1 MKEKITSAL
10 SKNTILTIFII
21 LTLIILGLEFL
32 LYQFERNRLID
43 EEQTF
48 LSFIADKEEKSI
60 SDWYL
65 KTKSFAEVFTQSET
79 FRNIFLSYLR
89 NPNDLRTNNQLN
101 DLFRTEII
109 DKSLVTVVIY
119 DTSFKKVYSFQ
130 NFPFELRP
138 STREKLYQFDSE
150 NYFYISTI
158 YKRKSPIY
166 ENIISV
172 CDVVIGIFTNPNSA
186 KPDYFLIFV
195 ADARKN
201 IFPLINT
208 FSNRRN
214 SLETILLAEDNNE
227 IIYQNDLRFLFSSEM
242 VLKANIGKDEITGR
256 KITVSKKG
264 LNEGNDYRGERVF
277 AYTTYIPALG
287 WYLVVKIDKKE
298 VLIQTNKILYTIS
311 GSIVLIL
318 FLFIVVLGVLWKREE
333 VERIKK
339 ELEIQRMQNLMA
351 QKYQII
357 SKYAN
362 DAFFLISKDGSI
374 VEANDKAVEMYGYSA
389 TELKGRP
396 FVLLEAPEN
405 RMEWNDLLNKLRQD
419 TGSVYES
426 MHINRQG
433 HKFFVEISAKIISI
447 QSELFLVAIVRN
459 IEDRKKAELQLIE
472 SEKKFYA
479 LFQQAYDSILILR
492 KDLIIDCNTRAGKLF
507 NILKE
512 DLVNKSI
519 KDFIAEKNQKILDS
533 FFDAISNPIE
543 AEGKSF
549 QLTLKKSTGQVF
561 DGELNISVVEIKG
574 EKVAQVFIR
583 DVTERKQFLEHLEKF
598 KRAIENTDEM
608 MMITDAKGNIE
619 YVNPAF
625 EKITGYTLE
634 EVKGKTPKILKSGV
648 HPPEFYK
655 ELWETILAGKSWQG
669 LIVNKKKDGKN
680 YTEEMIISPIKNEKN
695 EIISFV
701 AVKKD
706 VTERIKAEEEL
717 KRARIKAEESDR
729 IKSNFLSMMS
739 HEVRTPLNV
748 ILGFIDI
755 IKASINPEEFP
766 EKEHIFSVIQ
776 RNSKRLITLINDII
790 DISRIE
796 SNELKLE
803 FGNYNAQMLL
813 MKATAEFEMEA
824 RAKGLRIIDDYN
836 LDDVF
841 IRVDEVRFHQ
851 IMSNLLSN
859 AIKFTSRGEITVS
872 AKAIENRLYISV
884 KDTGIGIP
892 KEFLP
897 HLFEFFRQ
905 AEEGYN
911 RNFEGA
917 GLGLAITKKLVN
929 MMNGEIYVESEMN
942 KGSTFTVVFPIVS
955 KLETEEIIKEERI
968 EEEVEPVKIEAEEPT
983 ILIVEDNKDNS
994 YFVEVI
1000 LNKLGLK
1007 YYSVT
1012 DSNQAFEILQNKP
1025 IDLILMDISLTGDMS
1040 GEDALKILKQNPKYQ
1055 KIPVIAMTAHA
1066 MLGDKEH
1073 FLSVGF
1079 DDYLAKPFT
1088 FDQLTQL
1095 LFKFLKKN

>member
-1 MKEKITSAL
+1 MKEKISSIL
-10 SKNTILTIFII
+10 SNNTILTIFII
-21 LTLIILGLEFL
+21 LTIVILGLEFL

-43 EEQTF
+43 EEQSF
-48 LSFIADKEEKSI
+48 LSFIADKEEKNI
-60 SDWYL
+60 TEWYI
-65 KTKSFAEVFTQSET
+65 KTKTFAEAFTQSEIFRGT
-79 FRNIFLSYLR
+79 FHSYLK
-89 NPNDLRTNNQLN
+89 NPNDLSPYNNLT
-101 DLFRTEII
+101 DLFRKEII
-109 DKSLVTVVIY
+109 DKNFVTVVIY
-119 DTSFKKVYSFQ
+119 DSSFREIYSFQ
-130 NFPFELRP
+130 NFPFELR
-138 STREKLYQFDSE
+138 KLTQEQIYQFDFE
-150 NYFYISTI
+150 NYFFVSNI

-172 CDVVIGIFTNPNSA
+172 CDVVIGIFTNPNLRR
-186 KPDYFLIFV
+186 PDYYLIFV

-201 IFPLINT
+201 IFPLINI

-214 SLETILLAEDNNE
+214 SLETILLGEENNE
-227 IIYQNDLRFLFSSEM
+227 IIYQNDLRFLFSSEIS
-242 VLKANIGKDEITGR
+242 LKAKPGLDEITGK
-256 KITVSKKG
+256 KIIISKKG
-264 LNEGNDYRGERVF
+264 LTEGNDYRGERVF
-277 AYTTYIPALG
+277 AYTTYIPFLN
-287 WYLVVKIDKKE
+287 WYLVTKIDKKE

-311 GSIVLIL
+311 GSIILIL

-374 VEANDKAVEMYGYSA
+374 VEANDKAVEIYGYSA

-405 RMEWNDLLNKLRQD
+405 RMEWSDLLNKLRQD
-419 TGSVYES
+419 AGSVYES
-426 MHINRQG
+426 LHLNRQG

-447 QSELFLVAIVRN
+447 QNELFLVAIVRN

-472 SEKKFYA
+472 SEKKFYT
-479 LFQQAYDSILILR
+479 LFQQAYDSILILK
-492 KDLIIDCNTRAGKLF
+492 KDLILDCNSRAGRLF

-512 DLVNKSI
+512 DLVNKNI
-519 KDFIAEKNQKILDS
+519 KDFIAEKNQDTLNDFYKAL
-533 FFDAISNPIE
+533 SNPAE

-549 QLTLKKSTGQVF
+549 QLTLKRSTGQIF
-561 DGELNISVVEIKG
+561 DGEINLSIVELKG
-574 EKVAQVFIR
+574 EKVAQVVIR

-608 MMITDAKGNIE
+608 MMITDVNGLIE

-625 EKITGYTLE
+625 ERITGYTLE
-634 EVKGKTPKILKSGV
+634 EVKGKTPNILNSGV
-648 HPPEFYK
+648 HQQEFFK
-655 ELWETILAGKSWQG
+655 NLWKTILSGKSWQG
-669 LIVNKKKDGKN
+669 LIVNRKKDGKL

-717 KRARIKAEESDR
+717 KLARMKAEESDR

-755 IKASINPEEFP
+755 IKASIKEEDFP

-796 SNELKLE
+796 SNEMKLE
-803 FGNYNAQMLL
+803 FGIHNAQLLL
-813 MKATAEFEMEA
+813 MKATSEFEMEA
-824 RAKGLRIIDDYN
+824 RAKGLRIIDNYN
-836 LDDVF
+836 LDEVY
-841 IRVDEVRFHQ
+841 IRVDEVRFQQ
-851 IMSNLLSN
+851 IMANLLSN

-872 AKAIENRLYISV
+872 AKLADNRLYIFV

-929 MMNGEIYVESEMN
+929 MMNGEIYVESEIN
-942 KGSTFTVVFPIVS
+942 KGSTFTVMFPVVS
-955 KLETEEIIKEERI
+955 KVEEELPLEKEEIEEYETI
-968 EEEVEPVKIEAEEPT
+968 KIETEEPT
-983 ILIVEDNKDNS
+983 ILIVEDNRDNS

-1007 YYSVT
+1007 YYSVS
-1012 DSNQAFEILQNKP
+1012 DSNQAFEILRNKP
-1025 IDLILMDISLTGDMS
+1025 IDLILMDISLTGEMS
-1040 GEDALKILKQNPKYQ
+1040 GEDALKILRENPRYQN
-1055 KIPVIAMTAHA
+1055 IPVIAMTAHA

-1079 DDYLAKPFT
+1079 DDYIAKPFT

-1095 LFKFLKKN
+1095 LFKFLRKN

>member
-1 MKEKITSAL
+1 MREKISTAL
-10 SKNTILTIFII
+10 SKNTILTIFVI

-32 LYQFERNRLID
+32 LYQFERNRLIE
-43 EEQTF
+43 EEQSILT
-48 LSFIADKEEKSI
+48 FIAEKEEKSI
-60 SDWYL
+60 SEWYF
-65 KTKSFAEVFTQSET
+65 KTKTFAEVLTQSEN
-79 FRNIFLSYLR
+79 FRSIFQSYLR
-89 NPNDLRTNNQLN
+89 NPNDVRSNNLIN
-101 DLFRTEII
+101 DLFRKEIV
-109 DKSLVTVVIY
+109 DKNLVTVVIY
-119 DTSFKKVYSFQ
+119 DTSLKKVYSFQ
-130 NFPFELRP
+130 NFPFELRQ
-138 STREKLYQFDSE
+138 STKEKIYQFDSE

-172 CDVVIGIFTNPNSA
+172 CDVVIGIFISPNST
-186 KPDYFLIFV
+186 KPDYYLV
-195 ADARKN
+195 LVSDARKN

-214 SLETILLAEDNNE
+214 SLETILLAEENNE
-227 IIYQNDLRFLFSSEM
+227 IVYQNDLRFLFSSDM
-242 VLKANIGKDEITGR
+242 VLKASPGKDEITGR

-264 LNEGNDYRGERVF
+264 LNEGNDYRGEKVF
-277 AYTTYIPALG
+277 AYTTYIPALD

-311 GSIVLIL
+311 GSIILIL
-318 FLFIVVLGVLWKREE
+318 FLFIIVLGVLWKREE

-374 VEANDKAVEMYGYSA
+374 VEANDKAVEMYGYSV

-426 MHINRQG
+426 IHINRQG

-447 QSELFLVAIVRN
+447 QNELFLVAIVRN

-472 SEKKFYA
+472 SEKKFYT
-479 LFQQAYDSILILR
+479 LFQQAYDSILILK
-492 KDLIIDCNTRAGKLF
+492 KDLIVDCNTRAGKLF

-519 KDFIAEKNQKILDS
+519 KDFIAEKNQEILDS
-533 FFDAISNPIE
+533 FFNSVLNPTE

-549 QLTLKKSTGQVF
+549 QLTLKKSTGQTF
-561 DGELNISVVEIKG
+561 DGELNLSVVELKG

-608 MMITDAKGNIE
+608 MMITDTNGKIE

-625 EKITGYTLE
+625 ERITGYTLE
-634 EVKGKTPKILKSGV
+634 EVKGKTPNILKSGV
-648 HPPEFYK
+648 HPKEFYK
-655 ELWETILAGKSWQG
+655 DLWDTILAGKSWQG
-669 LIVNKKKDGKN
+669 LIVNKKKDGRN

-717 KRARIKAEESDR
+717 KLARIKAEESDR

-755 IKASINPEEFP
+755 IKASIDPEEFP
-766 EKEHIFSVIQ
+766 EKDHIFSVIQ

-803 FGNYNAQMLL
+803 FGTHNAQLLL

-929 MMNGEIYVESEMN
+929 MMNGEIYVESEVN

-955 KLETEEIIKEERI
+955 KIEEQKIVEEEKVEEI
-968 EEEVEPVKIEAEEPT
+968 EPIKIETDEPT

-1055 KIPVIAMTAHA
+1055 HIPVIAMTAHA

-1079 DDYLAKPFT
+1079 DDYIAKPFT